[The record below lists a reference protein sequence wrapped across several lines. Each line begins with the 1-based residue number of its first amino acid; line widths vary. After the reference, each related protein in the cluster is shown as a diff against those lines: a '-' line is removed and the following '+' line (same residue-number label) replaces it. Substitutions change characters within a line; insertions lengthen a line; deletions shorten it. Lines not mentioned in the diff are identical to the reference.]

1 MNVQNEIVF
10 TAEQSV
16 IGSIIIDVK
25 SLAKVIDVIKAE
37 DFYFSKFKE
46 IYIAILSLFS
56 QGKAID
62 FVTVLNQVVNNSDI
76 HVDESQ
82 TKQLLFD
89 CTQVTLTSKNIEYYA
104 KIVVDASKARKLKEI
119 GIEAIIKEE

>member
-1 MNVQNEIVF
+1 MNVENETVF

-62 FVTVLNQVVNNSDI
+62 FVTVLNQVVNNND
-76 HVDESQ
+76 VNLDESQ

-89 CTQVTLTSKNIEYYA
+89 CSQ
-104 KIVVDASKARKLKEI
+104 ASKAILLNRSTFF
-119 GIEAIIKEE
+119 G